1 MGTSARERFR
11 IEPGSRVD
19 LAAIDP
25 RSTSEVGDRE
35 EAGSAVRDIHDRVD
49 DLQLRLYA
57 EQRRALLVVLQG
69 MDTSG
74 KDGAIRH
81 AFAGLSPSGTRVTAF
96 RAPTPEELEHH
107 FLWRI
112 RRALPMTGQI
122 GIFNR
127 SHYEDVVVVR
137 VKDLVPREVWS
148 ARYGEINAFERELLE
163 EGSVSVLKVFLHISR
178 DEQRERLLARLDDPR
193 KRWKFNPS
201 DLEDRARWEEF
212 QLAYQDALERCST
225 AIAPWHVVPADRKW
239 HRDWA
244 VASLL
249 VETLEAMDPR
259 FPEPK
264 FDVEEM
270 RRRLQED

>member
-1 MGTSARERFR
+1 MSTS
-11 IEPGSRVD
+11 
-19 LAAIDP
+19 P
-25 RSTSEVGDRE
+25 RSILGPRAGVDDRE
-35 EAGSAVRDIHDRVD
+35 EAEAAVRDLQKRVD

-81 AFAGLSPSGTRVTAF
+81 AFAGFSPSGTRVTAF
-96 RAPTPEELEHH
+96 RAPTPEELEHD

-112 RRALPMTGQI
+112 RLALPLTGQV

-137 VKDLVPREVWS
+137 VKDLVPREVWA

-163 EGSVSVLKVFLHISR
+163 ESRISVLKVFLHISE

-193 KRWKFNPS
+193 KRWKFNPG
-201 DLEDRARWEEF
+201 DLEDRARWEDF
-212 QLAYQDALERCST
+212 QMAYQDALERCST
-225 AIAPWHVVPADRKW
+225 TIAPWYVVPADHKW
-239 HRDWA
+239 YRDWA

-249 VETLEAMDPR
+249 VETLAAMDPR
-259 FPEPK
+259 FPEPDY
-264 FDVEEM
+264 DVEEM
-270 RRRLQED
+270 RRRLEAT